1 MKAVRFRSRPPPSS
15 PTSLAASHICIY
27 DCVTSATARE
37 ASVKFVTVRDLRGR
51 SAEVWRELAVEH
63 EMVVTS
69 NGKPIAILT
78 STSEETFEK
87 SIREVRRARAMQ
99 AVSALQQRSVAV
111 ERDGITDKEVDA
123 EIAAVRAAR
132 RR

>member
-1 MKAVRFRSRPPPSS
+1 M
-15 PTSLAASHICIY
+15 
-27 DCVTSATARE
+27 
-37 ASVKFVTVRDLRGR
+37 KFVTVRDLRGR

-78 STSEETFEK
+78 STSEETFEQ
-87 SIREVRRARAMQ
+87 SLREVRRARALQ
-99 AVSALQQRSVAV
+99 AVNDLQRRSVATR
-111 ERDGITDKEVDA
+111 RDAISDEEIDA
-123 EIAAVRAAR
+123 EIAAARSAR

>member
-1 MKAVRFRSRPPPSS
+1 M
-15 PTSLAASHICIY
+15 
-27 DCVTSATARE
+27 
-37 ASVKFVTVRDLRGR
+37 KFVTVRDLRGR

-63 EMVVTS
+63 EIVVTS

-78 STSEETFEK
+78 STSEETFEQT
-87 SIREVRRARAMQ
+87 IREVRRARAMQ
-99 AVSALQQRSVAV
+99 AVSSLQQGSLAAR
-111 ERDGITDKEVDA
+111 RDKISGKEIDA

>member
-1 MKAVRFRSRPPPSS
+1 M
-15 PTSLAASHICIY
+15 
-27 DCVTSATARE
+27 
-37 ASVKFVTVRDLRGR
+37 KFVTVRDLRGR

-63 EMVVTS
+63 EIVVTS

-78 STSEETFEK
+78 STSEETFEQ
-87 SIREVRRARAMQ
+87 SIREVRRLRALQ
-99 AVSALQQRSVAV
+99 AVSELQQRSVAV
-111 ERDGITDKEVDA
+111 RRDKTSDEEIDA

>member
-1 MKAVRFRSRPPPSS
+1 VG
-15 PTSLAASHICIY
+15 
-27 DCVTSATARE
+27 
-37 ASVKFVTVRDLRGR
+37 GR

-69 NGKPIAILT
+69 NGKPIAIQT
-78 STSEETFEK
+78 ATSEETFEQ
-87 SIREVRRARAMQ
+87 SIREVRRARALQ
-99 AVSALQQRSVAV
+99 AVSKLQQRSVATR
-111 ERDGITDKEVDA
+111 RDTTSDEEIEA

>member
-1 MKAVRFRSRPPPSS
+1 M
-15 PTSLAASHICIY
+15 
-27 DCVTSATARE
+27 
-37 ASVKFVTVRDLRGR
+37 KFVTVRDLRGR

-78 STSEETFEK
+78 ATSEETFEQ
-87 SIREVRRARAMQ
+87 SIREVRRARALQ
-99 AVSALQQRSVAV
+99 AVSKLQQRSVATR
-111 ERDGITDKEVDA
+111 RDTTSDEEIEA
-123 EIAAVRAAR
+123 ETAAVRAAR